1 MFKNERKKF
10 VYMAINLRERGFT
23 LLSTLLIILIISI
36 TMPLLTSLLSS
47 ISYSTNDDT
56 FSIQHFFYFLR
67 NDLLA
72 AVDYKVEHNKLFLD
86 LPSKKT
92 AMIEKYGSV
101 IRRQID
107 GKGHEIYLRDVKEL
121 TFKPKSY
128 GVYTKVTSI
137 QGEIYEKTI
146 IFYE

>member
-1 MFKNERKKF
+1 
-10 VYMAINLRERGFT
+10 
-23 LLSTLLIILIISI
+23 LIILIISI

-107 GKGHEIYLRDVKEL
+107 GKGNEIYLRYVIEL
-121 TFKPKSY
+121 TFKLKSY
-128 GVYTKVTSI
+128 
-137 QGEIYEKTI
+137 EIYNNI
-146 IFYE
+146 H